1 MRQSIVLAAAFVAGC
16 NQAADNA
23 AANVTN
29 TAAAQKPKPKYCFFK
44 DNETKEWSAS
54 RDKDGN
60 IVVKGKAYR
69 SDPRYKALLNPPTVT
84 GTRAEIAPT
93 IAQNDTGYG
102 APENWWDVTAAIPDS
117 AAVDTVKVICGAKT
131 LAELKVAPKD
141 QKDAPKP

>member
-69 SDPRYKALLNPPTVT
+69 ADPRYQALLGAAAVT
-84 GTRAEIAPT
+84 GTAARIAPT
-93 IAQNDTGYG
+93 IVQNGTGYG
-102 APENWWDVTAAIPDS
+102 APDNWWDLTATIPNSSAVESVT
-117 AAVDTVKVICGAKT
+117 VECGAKS
-131 LAELKVAPKD
+131 LAELKVPPKKAS
-141 QKDAPKP
+141 QTG